1 MVNSLNLR
9 RQTMLFSATK
19 SLSQLYQVAISKPQ
33 FNNLHYSGVE
43 GNQEVKEMVTFKI
56 ECLDIEHRNEK
67 PVYLLKVNF
76 HENIFGSEID
86 LKNQIRFE
94 ETQSITPILRL
105 MIDNLAVSDRAVS
118 LAKNLQKSRG
128 KQNDPIMNLYKLIK
142 KANAKDHLSFI
153 NLKIVNECKLAKLN
167 GIELNCTGLP

>member
-19 SLSQLYQVAISKPQ
+19 SVSQLYQVAISKPQ

-56 ECLDIEHRNEK
+56 ECLDIEHRNDK

-86 LKNQIRFE
+86 LKNEQ
-94 ETQSITPILRL
+94 LKHDV
-105 MIDNLAVSDRAVS
+105 IDA
-118 LAKNLQKSRG
+118 Q
-128 KQNDPIMNLYKLIK
+128 
-142 KANAKDHLSFI
+142 NAKDAADAAAEEAA
-153 NLKIVNECKLAKLN
+153 NAAAVAKDA
-167 GIELNCTGLP
+167 